1 MGKKKIVLR
10 KKENKIPERY
20 KKELNEEQY
29 KVVTHE
35 NSPALVIAGA
45 GSGKTRALTYRVALL
60 IEKNEDPASI
70 VLVTFTKKAAKEMT
84 SRVESLVGSKARGI
98 NAGTFHHLANRT
110 LRKYAQTIGFSNN
123 FTILDKTDQI
133 TLMKL
138 ILAQFPKSESEKRTR
153 FPKAQQLLEIQSK
166 RIDLTITL
174 KHVIKEYF
182 PQYADLTDPIRKI
195 LDRFVSRKKETN
207 LMDFDDLMVYFLVFL
222 EKDEASKSF
231 KKRISHVLVDEYQ
244 DVNSIQARIVD
255 KLAEYAHSLIVVG
268 DDAQAIY
275 KFRGGDFTHML
286 NFPNNHPTALQYK
299 LETNYRS
306 NPEILSLANIS
317 IGHNQN
323 QFKKNLKTSRPS
335 DEKPMMVPCADLEQE
350 AELICQQIL
359 EYRDQGIPLNEQAIL
374 FRSTYNSLNI
384 EQKLVQENIPY
395 EMRAGMRFFE
405 RAHIKDLLAFLSVI
419 VNPADQVQWM
429 RILSLHEKISNV
441 SAQKI
446 LNIFSPNSNQLEQF
460 CFYDL
465 VSKLKGKRIQK
476 IGIHSL
482 IKLQNFYKKLI
493 MDIPKR
499 CLLPTEQF
507 ASIPQIIAK
516 IIKYLTPIIKENY
529 KKNFEDRLRDL
540 EELMSFASKYSDI
553 TSLLGDILTQFDIQG
568 ETIEEGDIVEEE
580 KPLILSTIHS
590 SKGLEWKIVYMINL
604 AEGRMPSSRAIGN
617 SQSMEEERRLF
628 YVGCT
633 RAKDVL
639 MLTYPRFLPYRSF
652 DSISGPS
659 RFLTEIQS
667 AEVFDEIELEEE

>member
-10 KKENKIPERY
+10 KKVKQIPERY
-20 KKELNEEQY
+20 KRELNEEQY
-29 KVVTHE
+29 IVVTHE
-35 NSPALVIAGA
+35 KGPALVIAGA

-60 IEKNEDPASI
+60 IENHEDPASI
-70 VLVTFTKKAAKEMT
+70 VLVTFTKKAAREMT
-84 SRVESLVGSKARGI
+84 GRVEHLIGSRAKGI
-98 NAGTFHHLANRT
+98 TAGTFHHLANRT

-123 FTILDKTDQI
+123 FTILDKADQI
-133 TLMKL
+133 ALMKL
-138 ILAQFPKSESEKRTR
+138 ILTQFPKSESETHTR

-166 RIDLTITL
+166 RIDLTVTL
-174 KHVIKEYF
+174 KEVINEYF
-182 PQYADLTDPIRKI
+182 PQYAELTVSIKAI
-195 LDRFVSRKKETN
+195 LDTFVTRKKEIN

-222 EKDEASKSF
+222 EKEDASTNF
-231 KKRISHVLVDEYQ
+231 KKKIKHVLVDEYQ

-255 KLAEYAHSLIVVG
+255 KLAEYAQSLIVVG

-275 KFRGGDFTHML
+275 RFRGGDFTHML
-286 NFPNNHPTALQYK
+286 NFPKKHPTALQYK

-306 NPEILSLANIS
+306 NPEILNLANVS

-323 QFKKNLKTSRPS
+323 QFEKNLKTSRPS

-350 AELICQQIL
+350 AELVCQQII
-359 EYRDQGIPLNEQAIL
+359 EYREQGIPLNEQAVL
-374 FRSTYNSLNI
+374 FRSSYNSLNI

-405 RAHIKDLLAFLSVI
+405 RAHIKDLLAFLSVV

-429 RILSLHEKISNV
+429 RILSLHDKISNV

-446 LNIFSPNSNQLEQF
+446 LNILSQNSNQLEQF
-460 CFYDL
+460 CFSDM

-476 IGIHSL
+476 IGIQSL
-482 IKLQNFYKKLI
+482 IKLQNFYKNLI

-499 CLLPTEQF
+499 CLLPTEHF
-507 ASIPQIIAK
+507 SPIPQMISK

-540 EELMSFASKYSDI
+540 EELMGFAAKYSDI
-553 TSLLGDILTQFDIQG
+553 TALLGDILTQFDIQG
-568 ETIEEGDIVEEE
+568 DSIEEGVMIEEE
-580 KPLILSTIHS
+580 KPLVLSTIHS

-604 AEGRMPSSRAIGN
+604 AEGRMPSGRAIGN
-617 SQSMEEERRLF
+617 SESMEEERRLF

-639 MLTYPRFLPYRSF
+639 MLTYPRFLPYRSY
-652 DSISGPS
+652 DSINGPS
-659 RFLTEIQS
+659 RFLTEIQP